1 MKIIIET
8 IPHEEQR
15 YTTVGD
21 WFYEPDGT
29 LRIKV
34 SDMEDKRL
42 CKLVAIHELVEVL
55 TCELNGVT
63 QQQVDDFDMAYE
75 ANRPEG
81 DDSEPGDDSKAP
93 YRKEHCLA
101 TGIERILAAEWGV
114 DWNVYADELESLP
127 DVEPK

>member
-8 IPHEEQR
+8 ILHQDQR
-15 YTTVGD
+15 YNTCGD
-21 WFYEPDGT
+21 WYYEPDGT

-34 SDMEDKRL
+34 SNFEDKRL
-42 CKLVAIHELVEVL
+42 SKLVAIHELVEVL

-63 QQQVDDFDMAYE
+63 QQQVDDFDKMYE
-75 ANRPEG
+75 ANRAVG
-81 DDSEPGDDSKAP
+81 DESEPGDDSDAP

-101 TGIERILAAEWGV
+101 TGIERILAVEWGV
-114 DWNVYADELESLP
+114 DWNDYETQLGELG